1 MNLEKLIR
9 LEALN
14 DQNLKRLDDLAFDI
28 EKVLRK
34 KKWKKKKQRQLIEFV
49 LIIVRNNSWLKQW
62 RQKLIEEGEI

>member
-34 KKWKKKKQRQLIEFV
+34 KKWKKKKQRRLIESV
-49 LIIVRNNSWLKQW
+49 LVTVRNNSWLKNW
-62 RQKLIEEGEI
+62 RRKLQEEGEI